1 MIRRYLALLVC
12 LVALSACR
20 LDVTVSVDMEPD
32 GTGTVSL
39 VALAD
44 ADLVGRVPGIAD
56 DLRLEDAVAQ
66 GWVVDGPT
74 VAADGS
80 MTATL
85 THPFRSKDELA
96 NLLNSIGPPFTNM
109 QAARNTENEQ
119 TTNAIDGTLVLA
131 DGFNSFADAD
141 LVAAVGGLP
150 FAEEI
155 AASGATPET
164 ALSFTFRVAL
174 PGELI
179 SSETGSEVGDGV
191 IQWVAPL
198 DGTSVE
204 LFTSTVQRPEGS
216 GGAWAKPVSQVA
228 FVALIVWVAVATAFI
243 GFVAWARRKKRSRRE
258 RALAGLKQTGRSPS
272 S

>member
-1 MIRRYLALLVC
+1 
-12 LVALSACR
+12 
-20 LDVTVSVDMEPD
+20 MEPD
-32 GTGTVSL
+32 GTGTVTL
-39 VALAD
+39 VAVAD
-44 ADLVGRVPGIAD
+44 ADLVDRVPVIAD
-56 DLRLEDAVAQ
+56 DLRLDDALAQ
-66 GWVVDGPT
+66 GWTIDGPT
-74 VAADGS
+74 LAADGS

-109 QAARNTENEQ
+109 QVARTTAADSSGNEQ
-119 TTNAIDGTLVLA
+119 TTNAINGTLVLT

-150 FAEEI
+150 FADEI
-155 AASGATPET
+155 AASGATPQT

-198 DGTSVE
+198 DGSSIE

-216 GGAWAKPVSQVA
+216 GAAWAKPLSQIAFVA
-228 FVALIVWVAVATAFI
+228 FVAWVVAAAAFI
-243 GFVAWARRKKRSRRE
+243 GFVAWARRQKRARRE
-258 RALAGLKQTGRSPS
+258 RALAGLKQSGRTPRS
-272 S
+272 